1 MNMAKKLFKYK
12 GATLDELKVMSLE
25 ELVKIMPSR
34 MRRTLKGGFSEPQKK
49 LILDVREAQ
58 RVAKSG
64 KRPGTVKTHCRDM
77 PILPE
82 MVGLEM
88 GIYAGKEFTK
98 IEIKPE
104 MIGQYLG
111 EFALTRKPV
120 KHSAP
125 GVGATRSSLFVP
137 LK

>member
-1 MNMAKKLFKYK
+1 MAKKLFKYK
-12 GATLDELKVMSLE
+12 GATLEELKVMSMD
-25 ELVKIMPSR
+25 ELVKVMPSR
-34 MRRTLKGGFSEPQKK
+34 IRRSLKTGFSESQKK
-49 LILDVREAQ
+49 LISDIREAQ

-64 KRPGTVKTHCRDM
+64 KRPGMVKTHARDM

-82 MVGLEM
+82 MVGLEI

-98 IEIKPE
+98 VEIKPE